1 MSVANTT
8 AASDPDT
15 AIPSNQTVSLAMQD
29 VVQGLRDYELWT
41 TIGWHDIRQR
51 YRRSVVGP
59 FWITISMAAMIVGI
73 SYMYSGLF
81 DQQFFHYISY
91 VAMGIIVFSLI
102 STIVNEAADV
112 FISSARIILQ
122 TKVPFSVYVYRMI
135 WRNILLFAHNFIIY
149 CLLVLFGFISIGPQ
163 ALLAVAGLLF
173 IVFNGVWIGLLLGPL
188 SARFRDVPPIISS
201 LMQLAFFLTPV
212 FWRPEQMQGRQVFVI
227 LNPFYYM
234 VDMVRMPLLGQVP
247 PPHLWY
253 VSIAMCC
260 IGTIV
265 GIVFFARYRRRI
277 AYWVS

>member
-1 MSVANTT
+1 MSVANTM
-8 AASDPDT
+8 AASDRDT
-15 AIPSNQTVSLAMQD
+15 AQSNQTVSLALAD
-29 VVQGLRDYELWT
+29 IVSGLRAYELWS

-91 VAMGIIVFSLI
+91 VAMGIIVFTLI
-102 STIVNEAADV
+102 ATIVNEAADV

-135 WRNILLFAHNFIIY
+135 WRNLLFFAHNFILY
-149 CLLVLFGFISIGPQ
+149 CLLVLFGFVSIGPQ
-163 ALLAVAGLLF
+163 ALLAAVGLFF
-173 IVFNGVWIGLLLGPL
+173 IAFNGVWIGLVLGPL

-201 LMQLAFFLTPV
+201 FMQLAFFLTPV
-212 FWRPEQMQGRQVFVI
+212 FWRPEQMQGRQALVL
-227 LNPFYYM
+227 LNPLYYM
-234 VDMVRMPLLGQVP
+234 VEMVRMPLLGQMP
-247 PPHLWY
+247 TPFMWAMSL
-253 VSIAMCC
+253 AMC
-260 IGTIV
+260 GVGVIV